1 MTRQEDDRE
10 DLLRAATALVERA
23 EFSISSLDETVVVG
37 FRRDGSPSL
46 FFGVDP
52 VYQFTA
58 ANELRRAYRHGFLI
72 KAERGKLVRLERDRT
87 ESAVKLLRHDMVKEE
102 EECFFAELVD
112 NVTSLRDEV
121 CRGNYHLTG
130 MVPNDCDV
138 MTRIAS
144 WLSTLPLPPA
154 VASSPRLKRD
164 QGSGAR
170 GQRSRK

>member
-1 MTRQEDDRE
+1 MARQEEDRE
-10 DLLRAATALVERA
+10 DLLCAATALVERA
-23 EFSISSLDETVVVG
+23 EFSISSIDETVVVG

-72 KAERGKLVRLERDRT
+72 KAERGKLIRLERVRT
-87 ESAVKLLRHDMVKEE
+87 ESAVELLRHEMLKEE
-102 EECFFAELVD
+102 EECLLAELVN

-121 CRGNYHLTG
+121 CRGNYHLAG
-130 MVPNDCDV
+130 KVPNDCDV

-144 WLSTLPLPPA
+144 WLRTLPLPPA
-154 VASSPRLKRD
+154 VASSPGLTRD
-164 QGSGAR
+164 QGPGIRDQA
-170 GQRSRK
+170 GM